1 LEGYHMHEALDTP
14 SLSLLTWDMPKILLR
29 IAIVLVLGPFVST
42 AKAKVMIQVDL
53 DAQQMTVT
61 KNNSETYVWKVS
73 SGREGFETPTGL
85 FSVQRLDANHFSDE
99 YDQSPMPYSIFFDQG
114 LAIHGTYQG
123 GLGRPASHGCVRLAI
138 PHARMLYSWVKQY
151 GASIEISGTAIE
163 ILDPTPTPTSSRS
176 VDGRKSDQITLLIN
190 HGSQP
195 LRSTNGRLATGSTKG
210 QHLTLVWFPLRGKY
224 ADAQAYERMALV
236 P

>member
-1 LEGYHMHEALDTP
+1 MHKALDTP
-14 SLSLLTWDMPKILLR
+14 SLSLLTWDMLKILLR
-29 IAIVLVLGPFVST
+29 IAIVLFLGPFVST

-123 GLGRPASHGCVRLAI
+123 GLGRPASHGCVRLSI
-138 PHARMLYSWVKQY
+138 PHAQMLYSWVEQY
-151 GASIEISGTAIE
+151 GASIEISGTTIE
-163 ILDPTPTPTSSRS
+163 ILDPDTNADIVTERRRTKNRS
-176 VDGRKSDQITLLIN
+176 QRPSNPSWII
-190 HGSQP
+190 P
-195 LRSTNGRLATGSTKG
+195 L
-210 QHLTLVWFPLRGKY
+210 
-224 ADAQAYERMALV
+224 D
-236 P
+236 

>member
-14 SLSLLTWDMPKILLR
+14 SLSLLTWDMPKNLLR

-123 GLGRPASHGCVRLAI
+123 GLGRPASHGCVRLSI
-138 PHARMLYSWVKQY
+138 PHAQMLYSWVEQY

-163 ILDPTPTPTSSRS
+163 ILDPDTNADIVTERRRTKNRS
-176 VDGRKSDQITLLIN
+176 HRPSNPSWII
-190 HGSQP
+190 P
-195 LRSTNGRLATGSTKG
+195 L
-210 QHLTLVWFPLRGKY
+210 
-224 ADAQAYERMALV
+224 D
-236 P
+236 

>member
-1 LEGYHMHEALDTP
+1 LRSVREALDAP
-14 SLSLLTWDMPKILLR
+14 SLSRLTWGMPKNLLR
-29 IAIVLVLGPFVST
+29 IAVVLVLGPFVST

-99 YDQSPMPYSIFFDQG
+99 YDQSPMPYSIFFSQG

-123 GLGRPASHGCVRLAI
+123 GLGRPASHGCVRLSI
-138 PHARMLYSWVKQY
+138 PHAQMLYSWVEQY
-151 GASIEISGTAIE
+151 GASIEIGGTAIE
-163 ILDPTPTPTSSRS
+163 ILDPDTNADIVTERRRTKKRS
-176 VDGRKSDQITLLIN
+176 HRPSNPSWII
-190 HGSQP
+190 P
-195 LRSTNGRLATGSTKG
+195 L
-210 QHLTLVWFPLRGKY
+210 
-224 ADAQAYERMALV
+224 D
-236 P
+236 